1 LVLSSSTLEFRD
13 PETYYGKGFEDMNRR
28 TADITKLR
36 TTLGFEI
43 EYDLDGILN
52 DVIAHHRQPVV
63 A

>member
-1 LVLSSSTLEFRD
+1 
-13 PETYYGKGFEDMNRR
+13 MNRR

-52 DVIAHHRQPVV
+52 DVIAHHRQQVPV